1 MSTRGWEHITH
12 ADIAV
17 MKFQAEAQANRA
29 KRSKYRNVKTVI
41 GSETFDS
48 KREADHWLQLQTLAQ
63 NGQISQLRR
72 QEGFDLLCP
81 AAPDGS
87 WRVVARYIADFAF
100 IDSAGKLHVQDVKG
114 GQATKTQLYR
124 LKAKWLYLQTGIEIE
139 EIQ

>member
-1 MSTRGWEHITH
+1 MSTRGWEQVTQT
-12 ADIAV
+12 DIV
-17 MKFQAEAQANRA
+17 RRELRMAQAPA

-48 KREADHWLQLQTLAQ
+48 RREADHWLQLQALAQ

-81 AAPDGS
+81 TPDAT

-100 IDSAGKLHVQDVKG
+100 IDANGKLHVQDVKG
-114 GQATKTQLYR
+114 GKVTKTQVYR

>member
-1 MSTRGWEHITH
+1 MSTRGWEQVTQT
-12 ADIAV
+12 DIARRQLR
-17 MKFQAEAQANRA
+17 MEQPA

-48 KREADHWLQLQTLAQ
+48 KREAERWLQLQARVHS
-63 NGQISQLRR
+63 GEIHGLRR

-81 AAPDGS
+81 APDGS

-100 IDSAGKLHVQDVKG
+100 YDAAGMLHVQDVKG

>member
-1 MSTRGWEHITH
+1 MRGWHDVTM
-12 ADIAV
+12 ADIAR
-17 MKFQAEAQANRA
+17 MQQKQQPAE
-29 KRSKYRNVKTVI
+29 RSKYRNVKTVI

-48 KREADHWLQLQTLAQ
+48 RREADHWLQLQALAQ
-63 NGQISQLRR
+63 SGQISQLRR

-81 AAPDGS
+81 APDGS
-87 WRVVARYIADFAF
+87 WRVVARYIADFAYV
-100 IDSAGKLHVQDVKG
+100 DASGNLRVQDVKG